1 MGYMKEVWLICSGC
15 YSDINWHGFFETEQE
30 AKDYCEWHNKYTSD
44 DWNRVWY
51 SKVSPMSLKNEKETN
66 KVVYNITTDGYV
78 IREDEVEVMLN
89 YNPSNRYVVILDE
102 VYDDELDD
110 YVYYNGD
117 EADSFSFNLE
127 IVCDDKDKAIKIAQD
142 VIAQIKEK
150 YVECEDWHLAME
162 SVGGFVC

>member
-1 MGYMKEVWLICSGC
+1 MKEIWLICSGC

-51 SKVSPMSLKNEKETN
+51 SKVNSMSFKNEKEIN
-66 KVVYNITTDGYV
+66 KIVYKITTDGYV
-78 IREDEVEVMLN
+78 IKENKIEVMLRV
-89 YNPSNRYVVILDE
+89 NPSNRYEMVLDE

-110 YVYYNGD
+110 YVYYDGD
-117 EADSFSFNLE
+117 EDDSFKFNLE
-127 IVCDDKDKAIKIAQD
+127 IVCDDKNKAIKIARD

-150 YVECEDWHLAME
+150 YIECEDWTLAME
-162 SVGGFVC
+162 SVGGFVW